1 MMFVFFFTEVAVQQ
15 QQQPPPP
22 PPPQQQQPPMP
33 AYQQPIQDEP
43 ERLVVN
49 RLTFLLV
56 SKACTNKL

>member
-1 MMFVFFFTEVAVQQ
+1 MAVQQ

>member
-1 MMFVFFFTEVAVQQ
+1 MMLFFFFTEVAVQQ
-15 QQQPPPP
+15 QQHPP
-22 PPPQQQQPPMP
+22 PPPQQQPPPMP